1 MRRMPEI
8 PRDVFFGE
16 TATEPDTAAAAPRP
30 LRPVDDSNKVQVT
43 VYLSEATAKRLE
55 VLRFHLLNDHDIKV
69 SKSAIAEFAITQ
81 LGDDLEA
88 LVRFFGVGER

>member
-16 TATEPDTAAAAPRP
+16 TATDPGATSPAPRP
-30 LRPVDDSNKVQVT
+30 LRPVDDTTKVQVT
-43 VYLSEATAKRLE
+43 VYLSEPTAKQLE

-69 SKSAIAEFAITQ
+69 SKSAIAEFAINQ
-81 LGDDLEA
+81 LGDDLDA